1 MEPSVDDVTAFVLD
15 RLGPTDTWPTTPR
28 GYPDSLALCLIDAI
42 WSMGVRYGGVE
53 NIVTRYRAY
62 RTGEG
67 GVAESDDAGALLSV
81 YAAIGGVEAFAETV
95 GNHQR
100 TSTRAGVLKAQA
112 VLDAANLLV
121 GLNTTSTSLLR
132 EASDLREVEAGWRA
146 LPGQRSGISW
156 HYLLMLVGT
165 QDIKA
170 DRMIRRFLFPLL
182 GSLPAPSDASRIL
195 ASAAPSLGCD
205 LRTLDHAMW
214 SYQRSRARSTS
225 D

>member
-1 MEPSVDDVTAFVLD
+1 
-15 RLGPTDTWPTTPR
+15 
-28 GYPDSLALCLIDAI
+28 
-42 WSMGVRYGGVE
+42 MGVRYGGVE

-121 GLNTTSTSLLR
+121 RLNTTSTSLLR
-132 EASDLREVEAGWRA
+132 EASDLRR
-146 LPGQRSGISW
+146 LRPGGGHCQAS
-156 HYLLMLVGT
+156 V
-165 QDIKA
+165 Q
-170 DRMIRRFLFPLL
+170 
-182 GSLPAPSDASRIL
+182 ASRGTTC
-195 ASAAPSLGCD
+195 SCSSGR
-205 LRTLDHAMW
+205 RT
-214 SYQRSRARSTS
+214 SRPTA
-225 D
+225 

>member
-1 MEPSVDDVTAFVLD
+1 
-15 RLGPTDTWPTTPR
+15 
-28 GYPDSLALCLIDAI
+28 
-42 WSMGVRYGGVE
+42 
-53 NIVTRYRAY
+53 
-62 RTGEG
+62 
-67 GVAESDDAGALLSV
+67 VAESDDAGALLSV

-170 DRMIRRFLFPLL
+170 DRMIRRFLFALL
-182 GSLPAPSDASRIL
+182 GRLPAPSDASRIL

-205 LRTLDHAMW
+205 LRALDHAVW